1 MIEFIEQNNILSTNQ
16 FGFRK
21 GLSTEAAIIQFIDKV
36 HNGLNKRHYTVAVF
50 MDLSKAFDV
59 SNHNILS

>member
-1 MIEFIEQNNILSTNQ
+1 MIEFINQNNILNTNQ

-21 GLSTEAAIIQFIDKV
+21 GFSTESAIIQFINNV
-36 HNGLNKRHYTVAVF
+36 HNGLNKRNHTVAIF

-59 SNHNILS
+59 LDHNIL